1 MKIRDPIW
9 RRKKKAG
16 FDQSRLADECI
27 QLKVANGKAWEI
39 NESEFLQ
46 LEKGKMRFMMW
57 RHRAESCSITRF
69 TINLNK
75 EETAPPVA
83 ATLYWYTYFSLEPS
97 TFQAGSPALLLLPA
111 LLHKDTLFFSFL
123 NTRWVTEQVYTQFT
137 TALTRWKLN
146 HPNLRRQ
153 WTGMHWNSL
162 NKFSG
167 FLSTH
172 RIVNGKKTLIW
183 AKLIDSSWGVQIS
196 WHSKSGDYWTCT
208 LWHGA

>member
-1 MKIRDPIW
+1 MKMFMKLAHSSVKPQMTAICRIVSIISQDLSEWKSAIQY
-9 RRKKKAG
+9 REGGKKAG

-111 LLHKDTLFFSFL
+111 LLRKDTLFFSFL
-123 NTRWVTEQVYTQFT
+123 NTWWVTEQVYTQIT
-137 TALTRWKLN
+137 TALN
-146 HPNLRRQ
+146 
-153 WTGMHWNSL
+153 
-162 NKFSG
+162 
-167 FLSTH
+167 
-172 RIVNGKKTLIW
+172 
-183 AKLIDSSWGVQIS
+183 
-196 WHSKSGDYWTCT
+196 
-208 LWHGA
+208 

>member
-1 MKIRDPIW
+1 MKMFIKIGPFISKATDDCNMQSSKHYIPGLIRMKFRDPIW
-9 RRKKKAG
+9 RREEKKAG

-83 ATLYWYTYFSLEPS
+83 ATLY
-97 TFQAGSPALLLLPA
+97 
-111 LLHKDTLFFSFL
+111 
-123 NTRWVTEQVYTQFT
+123 
-137 TALTRWKLN
+137 
-146 HPNLRRQ
+146 
-153 WTGMHWNSL
+153 
-162 NKFSG
+162 
-167 FLSTH
+167 
-172 RIVNGKKTLIW
+172 
-183 AKLIDSSWGVQIS
+183 
-196 WHSKSGDYWTCT
+196 
-208 LWHGA
+208 